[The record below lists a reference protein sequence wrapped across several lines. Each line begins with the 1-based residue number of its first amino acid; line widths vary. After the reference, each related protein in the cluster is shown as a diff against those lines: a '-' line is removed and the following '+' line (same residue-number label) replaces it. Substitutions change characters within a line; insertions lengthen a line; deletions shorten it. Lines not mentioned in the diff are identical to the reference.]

1 MPLLWAGASQSGTGG
16 ELRRRDVAGEISD
29 WLTSLISVVAVE
41 SGKSHVRRRYVA
53 SSILVVIDAK
63 VDTTFESSIHDP
75 LYPRLPIDGLFT
87 PAAIVR
93 E

>member
-1 MPLLWAGASQSGTGG
+1 MPSLWAGASQSGRSG

-29 WLTSLISVVAVE
+29 WLTCLISVVAVE

-53 SSILVVIDAK
+53 PSILVVIDAK
-63 VDTTFESSIHDP
+63 VDTTFES
-75 LYPRLPIDGLFT
+75 YPRLPIDGLFT